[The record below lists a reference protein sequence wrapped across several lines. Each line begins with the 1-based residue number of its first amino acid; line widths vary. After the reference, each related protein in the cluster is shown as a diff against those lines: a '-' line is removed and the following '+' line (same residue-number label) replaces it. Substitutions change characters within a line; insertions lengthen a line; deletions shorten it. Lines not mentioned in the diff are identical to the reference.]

1 VGYFMVNKFEDNKI
15 ILDLEE
21 IELLE
26 FEEIPLKLSSFEEI
40 ELTGF
45 EEHPLKL
52 ILIQDESLTDLKEV
66 LSILNNIKKD
76 KRINRAI
83 KLMEDV
89 ILRES

>member
-1 VGYFMVNKFEDNKI
+1 
-15 ILDLEE
+15 
-21 IELLE
+21 
-26 FEEIPLKLSSFEEI
+26 
-40 ELTGF
+40 
-45 EEHPLKL
+45 L

>member
-26 FEEIPLKLSSFEEI
+26 FEEIPLKLSSFVEI

-45 EEHPLKL
+45 VAPP
-52 ILIQDESLTDLKEV
+52 
-66 LSILNNIKKD
+66 
-76 KRINRAI
+76 
-83 KLMEDV
+83 
-89 ILRES
+89 